1 MPYKPGTLDESDRTR
16 AYSLL
21 WLGLPNSLILLAAVI
36 LGLDLLVTVT
46 AGFAAGT
53 MLVAFTAPDEFTEKH
68 VSVAA
73 RWAASAAGLGLI
85 AATFPILRDYP
96 LDPTLVLAGI
106 AVVFH
111 LALTLQR
118 LKDR

>member
-16 AYSLL
+16 AYGLL
-21 WLGLPNSLILLAAVI
+21 WLGLPDSLILFAAVI
-36 LGLDLLVTVT
+36 FDFDLLSTVT

-68 VSVAA
+68 VSIAA

-85 AATFPILRDYP
+85 ATTFPFLRDYP
-96 LDPTLVLAGI
+96 LDPALVLAGI

-111 LALTLQR
+111 LALTWQR
-118 LKDR
+118 FKDR